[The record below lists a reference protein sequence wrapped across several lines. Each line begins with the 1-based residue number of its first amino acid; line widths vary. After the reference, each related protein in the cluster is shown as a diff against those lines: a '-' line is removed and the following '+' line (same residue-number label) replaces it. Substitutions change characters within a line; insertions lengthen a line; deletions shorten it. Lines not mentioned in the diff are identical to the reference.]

1 MKLELLSMSWVVLT
15 PDSLQLIWWVEDE
28 QTGEQLRSGI
38 EPMQLDGNDLAGTQL
53 EIYGEVDLSDITD
66 SMIERKLILFVRIGG
81 RDLADNAILGLNGAP
96 SWWCCGTVELQ
107 WLRPEF
113 SLDTAA
119 ISHTRLLLE
128 VDQSTSVQILVN
140 NIGSLDGTV
149 DATVNVVRLNGS
161 KETLQRPSVE
171 IPAGGVGLIS
181 LDWSPTKE
189 GIQWIEVELDNGDSA
204 KGPTVDVRPAR
215 EQGFHRELIWRCQS
229 SDRLSCSANLHLNN
243 HNWAH
248 LC

>member
-1 MKLELLSMSWVVLT
+1 MGGLDT
-15 PDSLQLIWWVEDE
+15 DSLQLIWWVEDE

-96 SWWCCGTVELQ
+96 PGGVVAQWNLQ

-119 ISHTRLLLE
+119 ISYTRLLLE
-128 VDQSTSVQILVN
+128 VDQL
-140 NIGSLDGTV
+140 
-149 DATVNVVRLNGS
+149 
-161 KETLQRPSVE
+161 LQFKY
-171 IPAGGVGLIS
+171 
-181 LDWSPTKE
+181 W
-189 GIQWIEVELDNGDSA
+189 
-204 KGPTVDVRPAR
+204 
-215 EQGFHRELIWRCQS
+215 
-229 SDRLSCSANLHLNN
+229 
-243 HNWAH
+243 
-248 LC
+248 